1 MARRKKKK
9 DNTGVYVGL
18 GILAFLML
26 KGKGAGATGTGTGT
40 GAQISKYYTVGDVQH
55 SDTAEREGIAEQFE
69 PLPTEYR
76 KNAEL
81 YARTILDPVSDYLG
95 AKVPIDSWWRSEVLN
110 GTGGGC
116 MNCPA
121 PMQGMVGGVPNS
133 LHLLALATD
142 VVQPAGVLK
151 AYLCALMAT
160 GVPYHKIIITG
171 TATSPTA
178 VHVSLKKSGNSE
190 QILLKDK
197 YGNYSTL
204 QKQVLINL
212 CNL

>member
-1 MARRKKKK
+1 MARKKKKK
-9 DNTGVYVGL
+9 DNTGLYVGA
-18 GILAFLML
+18 GILAFLLL

-40 GAQISKYYTVGDVQH
+40 GEKVSKYYTVSDVQH
-55 SDTAEREGIAEQFE
+55 SDTAQREGISEQFA
-69 PLPTEYR
+69 PLDTGTK
-76 KNAEL
+76 KNASF
-81 YARTILDPVSDYLG
+81 YAQNILDPVSDYMG

-110 GTGGGC
+110 GTQGGC
-116 MNCPA
+116 MNCPQ
-121 PMQGMVGGVPNS
+121 PMQGMVGGVSNS

-142 VVQPAGVLK
+142 VVQNKEYLK
-151 AYLCALMAT
+151 RYICALMAT

-171 TATSPTA
+171 TATNPTA
-178 VHVSLKKSGNSE
+178 VHVSLKKSGNAE

-212 CNL
+212 CQ